1 MERYCRLG
9 ETSVSLPIIF
19 ISVTKTECCSR
30 SPGYA
35 NAYLTNWF
43 LKIMNLVDFALSPL
57 SLLPPVVALGLAI
70 ITRRVLL
77 SLGVGIILGSLLL
90 ADYSAINAAAY
101 IGTKVK
107 GVFIEDGA
115 INRWN
120 MSIVAF
126 LLLLGMMTALLTLS
140 GGTSAFAD
148 WAHQRIK
155 SKRGSKLLAAFLG
168 VFIFVD
174 DYFNSLAVGSIS
186 RPVTDRFRVSRA
198 KLAYILDSTAA
209 PMCVLMPASS
219 WGAYIMT
226 IISGI
231 LVAHGMTEYSA
242 LGAYLSLVPMNY
254 YAVFALLMV
263 FAVAWFRLDI
273 GLMGEHEINA
283 ELGQGSDSS
292 EDSAEAHEINEELD
306 IVESSQGKVADLI
319 LPIVTLII
327 ATIAFMLYTGGQA
340 LAADNIAFNVLGA
353 FENTDVGMSLVYGA
367 LVGLAVALITVL
379 KQRLPA
385 GDISKTLW
393 IGAKSM
399 FGAILILIFAWTIG
413 SVIGDMKTGA
423 YLSSQVQGNINP
435 QWLPV
440 ILFLLSGA
448 MAFATGTSWGTFGIM
463 LPIAGDMAGATDLAL
478 MLPMLSAVLAGS
490 VFGDHCSPISDT
502 TILSSTGARCNH
514 IDHVATQ
521 LPYAIAVALVSCVG
535 FVVLGMTASVAVA
548 FAAASAA
555 FVAVCFAMAV
565 MARSKIAELQ
575 KA

>member
-1 MERYCRLG
+1 
-9 ETSVSLPIIF
+9 
-19 ISVTKTECCSR
+19 
-30 SPGYA
+30 
-35 NAYLTNWF
+35 
-43 LKIMNLVDFALSPL
+43 MNLVDFALSPL
-57 SLLPPVVALGLAI
+57 SLLPPIVALGLAI
-70 ITRRVLL
+70 ISRRVLL

-90 ADYSAINAAAY
+90 TDYSAGNAAVY
-101 IGTKVK
+101 IGTTVK
-107 GVFIEDGA
+107 SVFIEDGG
-115 INRWN
+115 INSWN

-126 LLLLGMMTALLTLS
+126 LVLLGMMTALLTLS

-148 WAHQRIK
+148 WAYQRIK
-155 SKRGSKLLAAFLG
+155 SGKGAKLLAAFLG

-186 RPVTDRFRVSRA
+186 RPVTDRFNVSRA

-231 LVAHGMTEYSA
+231 LVAHGISEYSA
-242 LGAYLSLVPMNY
+242 LGAYLRLVPMNY

-263 FAVAWFRLDI
+263 FAVTWFNLDI
-273 GLMGEHEINA
+273 GPMRDSEINA
-283 ELGQGSDSS
+283 ACGK
-292 EDSAEAHEINEELD
+292 SAKSGRDNGVHEELD
-306 IVESSQGKVADLI
+306 ITQSSKGKVSDLI

-340 LAADNIAFNVLGA
+340 LASDGVEFNVLGA
-353 FENTDVGMSLVYGA
+353 FENTDVGMSLVYGG
-367 LVGLAVALITVL
+367 LVGLVVSLLTVF
-379 KQRLPA
+379 KQGLPFS
-385 GDISKTLW
+385 DILNTLW

-399 FGAILILIFAWTIG
+399 SGAILILIFAWSIG

-423 YLSSQVQGNINP
+423 YLSSLVQGNINP

-478 MLPMLSAVLAGS
+478 MLPMLGAVLAGS

-521 LPYAIAVALVSCVG
+521 LPYALAVALVSCVG
-535 FVVLGMTASVAVA
+535 FVVLGMTASVMLS
-548 FAAASAA
+548 FAASTAA
-555 FVAVCFAMAV
+555 FVCVCFV
-565 MARSKIAELQ
+565 MSMMSKADTAELQ
-575 KA
+575 EA